1 LTKSAGILIF
11 TINGTN
17 TIKQA
22 MGLLSFLIKLF
33 KFKPGWNGTPEMFL
47 AMVMEMQSRNNKE
60 FSVREVLQWGEVM
73 QKVIKVNLAPYKD
86 FADLIEHGQPDFT
99 MVEKLSGKMDELN
112 NRRALKQAIYG
123 KNVDLGDDDVMK
135 SNSESAVFARK
146 MVKDLA
152 EHLQFSPEEQKKLDE
167 LDH

>member
-11 TINGTN
+11 TITGTN

-86 FADLIEHGQPDFT
+86 FADLMEHGQPDFT
-99 MVEKLSGKMDELN
+99 MVEKLRGKMDELN

>member
-1 LTKSAGILIF
+1 MGIL
-11 TINGTN
+11 
-17 TIKQA
+17 
-22 MGLLSFLIKLF
+22 SFFLKLF

-60 FSVREVLQWGEVM
+60 FSVQEVLQWGEVM

-99 MVEKLSGKMDELN
+99 MVEKLRGKINELN

-135 SNSESAVFARK
+135 SNSEGAVFARN
-146 MVKDLA
+146 MVKDLSKHVKFT
-152 EHLQFSPEEQKKLDE
+152 EDDQKIVDKLEE
-167 LDH
+167 